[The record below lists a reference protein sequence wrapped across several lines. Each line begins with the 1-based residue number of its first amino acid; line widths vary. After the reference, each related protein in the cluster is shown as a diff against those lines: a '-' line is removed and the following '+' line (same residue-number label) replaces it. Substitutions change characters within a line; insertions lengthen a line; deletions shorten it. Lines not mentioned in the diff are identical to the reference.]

1 MSKFLDNTGLA
12 TLWANIKTLLSTS
25 LSDFGKKVILST
37 EKGTAN
43 GVAELDE
50 SGKVPAS
57 QLPSYVDDVLEY
69 ASITAFPATG
79 ETGKIYVSLSD
90 NKTYRWSGSAYVE
103 IASGVT
109 LGETSSTA
117 YRGDRGKIAYDHSQ
131 KTHAPTTPAT
141 ASAAGLMSATDKQ
154 KLDSLQNYTHPAHT
168 AKTSG
173 LYKITVDAQG
183 HVSAATAVAK
193 SDITALGIPAQDTTY
208 SAATTSKAGLMS
220 ATDKQKLD
228 SLQNYTHPAH
238 TAKTSGLY
246 KITVDAQGHVSAATA
261 VAKSDI
267 TALGIPA
274 QDTTYSAAT
283 ASKAGLMSAADKQK
297 LEGLQ
302 NYNHP
307 AHTAKA
313 SGLYK
318 ITVDAQGHVSAA
330 TAVAKS
336 DITALG
342 IPAQDT
348 TYSAATASKAGLM
361 SAEDKSKLDNISN
374 HINPYASL
382 STKKLTLPLPYLFDA
397 QTGNLMQGKYSG
409 FEFTTFLD
417 AINDV
422 DINQEQL
429 LFKALTT
436 SDAYNARFYISIV
449 PEKSSLKIWD
459 SKSQEIY
466 AYINNAGMFSVGPE
480 SNNGHISLQVRNG
493 GAVYFQHT
501 LTQYVCIKGFMTF
514 RVLIDDNL
522 NN

>member
-1 MSKFLDNTGLA
+1 MSKFLNNTGLA

-57 QLPSYVDDVLEY
+57 QLPSYVDDALEY

-103 IASGVT
+103 IAGGVT

-154 KLDSLQNYTHPAHT
+154 KLD
-168 AKTSG
+168 
-173 LYKITVDAQG
+173 
-183 HVSAATAVAK
+183 
-193 SDITALGIPAQDTTY
+193 
-208 SAATTSKAGLMS
+208 
-220 ATDKQKLD
+220 
-228 SLQNYTHPAH
+228 
-238 TAKTSGLY
+238 
-246 KITVDAQGHVSAATA
+246 
-261 VAKSDI
+261 
-267 TALGIPA
+267 
-274 QDTTYSAAT
+274 
-283 ASKAGLMSAADKQK
+283 
-297 LEGLQ
+297 GLQ

-361 SAEDKSKLDNISN
+361 SAEDKNKLDNISN

-480 SNNGHISLQVRNG
+480 SYNYHISLQVRNG

-514 RVLIDDNL
+514 RVLMDDNL

>member
-141 ASAAGLMSATDKQ
+141 ASATGLMSATDKQ
-154 KLDSLQNYTHPAHT
+154 KLDGLQNYTHPAHT
-168 AKTSG
+168 A
-173 LYKITVDAQG
+173 Q
-183 HVSAATAVAK
+183 
-193 SDITALGIPAQDTTY
+193 
-208 SAATTSKAGLMS
+208 
-220 ATDKQKLD
+220 
-228 SLQNYTHPAH
+228 
-238 TAKTSGLY
+238 
-246 KITVDAQGHVSAATA
+246 
-261 VAKSDI
+261 
-267 TALGIPA
+267 
-274 QDTTYSAAT
+274 
-283 ASKAGLMSAADKQK
+283 
-297 LEGLQ
+297 
-302 NYNHP
+302 
-307 AHTAKA
+307 A

-361 SAEDKSKLDNISN
+361 SAEDKNKLDNISN

-459 SKSQEIY
+459 SKNQEIY

-480 SNNGHISLQVRNG
+480 SNNDHISLQVRNG

>member
-154 KLDSLQNYTHPAHT
+154 KLDGLQNYTHPAHT
-168 AKTSG
+168 AKT
-173 LYKITVDAQG
+173 
-183 HVSAATAVAK
+183 
-193 SDITALGIPAQDTTY
+193 
-208 SAATTSKAGLMS
+208 
-220 ATDKQKLD
+220 
-228 SLQNYTHPAH
+228 
-238 TAKTSGLY
+238 
-246 KITVDAQGHVSAATA
+246 
-261 VAKSDI
+261 
-267 TALGIPA
+267 
-274 QDTTYSAAT
+274 
-283 ASKAGLMSAADKQK
+283 
-297 LEGLQ
+297 
-302 NYNHP
+302 
-307 AHTAKA
+307 

>member
-154 KLDSLQNYTHPAHT
+154 KLDGLQNYNHPAHT
-168 AKTSG
+168 AKASG

-183 HVSAATAVAK
+183 HVS
-193 SDITALGIPAQDTTY
+193 D
-208 SAATTSKAGLMS
+208 
-220 ATDKQKLD
+220 
-228 SLQNYTHPAH
+228 
-238 TAKTSGLY
+238 
-246 KITVDAQGHVSAATA
+246 ATA

-297 LEGLQ
+297 LDGLQ

-361 SAEDKSKLDNISN
+361 SAEDKSKLDKISN

-382 STKKLTLPLPYLFDA
+382 STKKLTLPLPYLLDA
-397 QTGNLMQGKYSG
+397 QTDNLMQGRYSG

-480 SNNGHISLQVRNG
+480 SNNDHISLQVRNG

>member
-141 ASAAGLMSATDKQ
+141 ASATGLMSATDKQ
-154 KLDSLQNYTHPAHT
+154 KLDGLQNYTHPAHT
-168 AKTSG
+168 AQASG

-208 SAATTSKAGLMS
+208 SAATASKAGLMS

-228 SLQNYTHPAH
+228 GLQNYNHPAH

-283 ASKAGLMSAADKQK
+283 ASKAGLMSA
-297 LEGLQ
+297 
-302 NYNHP
+302 
-307 AHTAKA
+307 
-313 SGLYK
+313 
-318 ITVDAQGHVSAA
+318 
-330 TAVAKS
+330 
-336 DITALG
+336 
-342 IPAQDT
+342 
-348 TYSAATASKAGLM
+348 
-361 SAEDKSKLDNISN
+361 EDKNKLDNISN

-397 QTGNLMQGKYSG
+397 QTGNLMQGKYTG

-422 DINQEQL
+422 DTNQEQL

-480 SNNGHISLQVRNG
+480 SNNDHISLQVRNG

>member
-90 NKTYRWSGSAYVE
+90 NKTYRWSGSVYVE

-141 ASAAGLMSATDKQ
+141 ASATGLMSATDKQ
-154 KLDSLQNYTHPAHT
+154 KLDGLQNYTHPAHT
-168 AKTSG
+168 AKASG

-183 HVSAATAVAK
+183 HVS
-193 SDITALGIPAQDTTY
+193 D
-208 SAATTSKAGLMS
+208 
-220 ATDKQKLD
+220 
-228 SLQNYTHPAH
+228 
-238 TAKTSGLY
+238 
-246 KITVDAQGHVSAATA
+246 ATA

-283 ASKAGLMSAADKQK
+283 ASKAGLMS
-297 LEGLQ
+297 E
-302 NYNHP
+302 
-307 AHTAKA
+307 
-313 SGLYK
+313 
-318 ITVDAQGHVSAA
+318 
-330 TAVAKS
+330 
-336 DITALG
+336 
-342 IPAQDT
+342 
-348 TYSAATASKAGLM
+348 
-361 SAEDKSKLDNISN
+361 EDKSKLDNISN

>member
-141 ASAAGLMSATDKQ
+141 ASATGLMSATDKQ
-154 KLDSLQNYTHPAHT
+154 KLD
-168 AKTSG
+168 
-173 LYKITVDAQG
+173 
-183 HVSAATAVAK
+183 
-193 SDITALGIPAQDTTY
+193 
-208 SAATTSKAGLMS
+208 
-220 ATDKQKLD
+220 
-228 SLQNYTHPAH
+228 
-238 TAKTSGLY
+238 
-246 KITVDAQGHVSAATA
+246 
-261 VAKSDI
+261 
-267 TALGIPA
+267 
-274 QDTTYSAAT
+274 
-283 ASKAGLMSAADKQK
+283 
-297 LEGLQ
+297 GLQ

-361 SAEDKSKLDNISN
+361 SAEDKSKLDDISN

-466 AYINNAGMFSVGPE
+466 AYINNAGMFSVG
-480 SNNGHISLQVRNG
+480 NDHISLQVRNG

-514 RVLIDDNL
+514 RVLMDDNL